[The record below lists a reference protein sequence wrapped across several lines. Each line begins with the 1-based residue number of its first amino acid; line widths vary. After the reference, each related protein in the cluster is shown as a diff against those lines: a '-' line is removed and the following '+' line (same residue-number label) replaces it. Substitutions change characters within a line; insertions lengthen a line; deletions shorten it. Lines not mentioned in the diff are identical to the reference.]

1 MAVRIPVVC
10 RGTSG
15 GLYIFLIINTMHA
28 FLRCSL
34 GVITFFSIAVSLN
47 AQPAKKLTQYVNPF
61 IGTGAVKGSLSG
73 NNYPGATVPFGM
85 VQLSPDTR
93 DEPEWDA
100 ASGYDHNDNFIAG
113 FSHTHLSGTGAP
125 DLFDILFMPYTGD
138 EKTRAGNAQQAGS
151 GYGSR
156 FSHANESA
164 RAGYYQVKLD
174 DHDINVELT
183 ATGHAGFHRYTFPEN
198 SNAKLVID
206 LNHSLKK
213 PNFGCR
219 VIAAQF
225 KMINDHTVEG
235 FRVIT
240 GWAKLR
246 KVYFYAQ
253 FNKPIKS
260 NDLVDG
266 GTQNFNQQLLNG
278 TDLRAIFDFDVADG
292 KPVLAKIAL
301 STVSTQNARLNLETE
316 IPGWDFDNTVTRA
329 DAQWEKELD
338 KISVEG
344 TDQQKQIFYTALYHT
359 FIQPNNYADVNGDY
373 TAIDYTVHNSKSGFY
388 STFSLWD
395 TYRAAH
401 PLYTLVQP
409 ERNASFVNSMISQYN
424 AYGYL
429 PIWQLWGQENYC
441 MIGNHA
447 IPVVVDAVLKG
458 SPGIDINKAYEAV
471 KNSSMTDHPGSPFK
485 AWEKY
490 HYMPENVQSQ
500 SVSLTLEMAYD
511 DWCVAQLAKKL
522 NKTSDYQYFMQR
534 SQNFRNLYDTQS
546 GFFRAR
552 DSDGKWASPF
562 NPLQYG
568 GNGGNPYTEGNAW
581 QYYWYVPQDIKGL
594 IALTGGNSKFIAKLD
609 TFFTLNSK
617 PGEVNGNA
625 SGFIGQY
632 AHGNEPSHHISYL
645 YDYAG
650 QPWKTQF
657 YVAKILNEL
666 YNTSSSGYAGN
677 EDCGQMSAWYVFSA
691 MGFYPVNP
699 ASGVYAIGT
708 PLLRKSVIKL
718 SANKQFIVSAPN
730 SSAQNIYIQSAKLN
744 GNPYNHSYI
753 LQSDINNGGTLEFVM
768 GDKPNKNWG
777 DALGNL

>member
-1 MAVRIPVVC
+1 
-10 RGTSG
+10 
-15 GLYIFLIINTMHA
+15 
-28 FLRCSL
+28 
-34 GVITFFSIAVSLN
+34 
-47 AQPAKKLTQYVNPF
+47 
-61 IGTGAVKGSLSG
+61 
-73 NNYPGATVPFGM
+73 M

-100 ASGYDHNDNFIAG
+100 ACGYDHNDSFIAG

-138 EKTRAGNAQQAGS
+138 EKTRAGDAKQVGS

-164 RAGYYQVKLD
+164 KAGYYQVKLD

-183 ATGHAGFHRYTFPEN
+183 ATAHAGFHRYTFPKN
-198 SNAKLVID
+198 SRAKVVID

-213 PNFGCR
+213 PNFGCQ

-225 KMINDHTVEG
+225 KMVNDHAVEG

-246 KVYFYAQ
+246 KVYFYAE
-253 FNKPIKS
+253 FNKTIKT
-260 NDLVDG
+260 NDLVNG
-266 GTQNFNQQLLNG
+266 GTQNFDQKLLNG
-278 TDLRAIFDFDVADG
+278 TDIRAIFDFDVADG

-301 STVSTQNARLNLETE
+301 STVSTQNAKLNLDTE
-316 IPGWDFDNTVTRA
+316 IPTWNFDQTVAQA
-329 DAQWEKELD
+329 DSKWEHELEKIKVDGTAEQKE
-338 KISVEG
+338 
-344 TDQQKQIFYTALYHT
+344 IFYTALYHT

-373 TAIDYTVHNSKSGFY
+373 TAIDYTVHNTKGGFY

-409 ERNASFVNSMISQYN
+409 ERTAGFVNSMISQYN
-424 AYGYL
+424 TYGYL

-458 SPGIDINKAYEAV
+458 TPGIDINKAYEAV
-471 KNSSMTDHPGSPFK
+471 KNSSITDHPGSPFK

-490 HYMPENVQSQ
+490 HYIPENVQSQ

-522 NKTSDYQYFMQR
+522 NKTADYQHFMQR
-534 SQNFRNLYDTQS
+534 SQNFKNLYDTQS
-546 GFFRAR
+546 GFFRAK
-552 DSDGKWASPF
+552 DTDGKWQTPF

-581 QYYWYVPQDIKGL
+581 QYNWYVPQDVKGL
-594 IALTGGNSKFIAKLD
+594 INLTGSDNKFTAKLD
-609 TFFTLNSK
+609 TFFTLTSK
-617 PGEVNGNA
+617 AGEVNGNA

-632 AHGNEPSHHISYL
+632 AHGNEPSHHITYL
-645 YDYAG
+645 YNYAG

-657 YVAKILNEL
+657 YVAKIMSEL

-699 ASGVYAIGT
+699 ASGVYIIGS
-708 PLLRKSVIKL
+708 PAMKKSVMRSSL
-718 SANKQFIVSAPN
+718 NKTFTVLAPN
-730 SSAQNIYIQSAKLN
+730 RTAENIYIQSAKLN
-744 GNPYNHSYI
+744 GKVYTHTYI
-753 LQSDINNGGTLEFVM
+753 TQKDITDGGVLEFVM
-768 GDKPNKNWG
+768 GSKPNMSWG
-777 DALGNL
+777 TAIADRPVR

>member
-1 MAVRIPVVC
+1 MTNFFRAILPLSFC
-10 RGTSG
+10 C
-15 GLYIFLIINTMHA
+15 IF
-28 FLRCSL
+28 SL
-34 GVITFFSIAVSLN
+34 TGN
-47 AQPAKKLTQYVNPF
+47 AQTQKKLTPYVNPF

-93 DEPEWDA
+93 DEPEWDV
-100 ASGYDHNDNFIAG
+100 ASGYDHNDKFIAG

-138 EKTRAGNAQQAGS
+138 EKTRAGSAGQPGS
-151 GYGSR
+151 GYGSA
-156 FSHANESA
+156 FSHNNEVA
-164 RAGYYQVKLD
+164 KAGYYRVKLD
-174 DHDINVELT
+174 DHDITAELT
-183 ATGHAGFHRYTFPEN
+183 ATAHAGFHKYTFPKG
-198 SNAKLVID
+198 SKAKVIID

-213 PNFGCR
+213 PNFGCH

-225 KMINDHTVEG
+225 HMVNNHAVEG

-246 KVYFYAQ
+246 KVYFYAE
-253 FNKPIKS
+253 FNKEIKS

-266 GTQNFNQQLLNG
+266 GTQYFDQKLVNG
-278 TDLRAIFDFDVADG
+278 TDLRAIFDFDVTDG
-292 KPVLAKIAL
+292 NPVMAKIAL
-301 STVSTQNARLNLETE
+301 STVSTQNARLNLTTE
-316 IPGWDFDNTVTRA
+316 IPGWDFDKTVAQA

-338 KISVEG
+338 KIRVEG
-344 TDQQKQIFYTALYHT
+344 TEEQKQVFYTALYHT
-359 FIQPNNYADVNGDY
+359 SIQPNNYADVNGDY
-373 TAIDYTVHNSKSGFY
+373 TGIDYTVHNTKGGFY

-401 PLYTLVQP
+401 PLYTLIQP
-409 ERNASFVNSMISQYN
+409 ERSAGFVNSMLSQYK

-458 SPGIDINKAYEAV
+458 IPGVDANKAYEAV
-471 KNSSMTDHPGSPFK
+471 KNSSVTDHPGSPFK

-490 HYMPENVQSQ
+490 GYIPENILSQ
-500 SVSLTLEMAYD
+500 SVSVTLEMAYD

-522 NKTSDYQYFMQR
+522 NKTADYAHFMKR
-534 SQNFRNLYDTQS
+534 SAQFKNLYDTQT
-546 GFFRAR
+546 GFFRAKNT
-552 DSDGKWASPF
+552 DGKWLTPF

-581 QYYWYVPQDIKGL
+581 QYNWYVPQDVKGL
-594 IALTGGNSKFIAKLD
+594 IGLSGGDEKFAAKLD
-609 TFFTLNSK
+609 TFFNLNSK

-632 AHGNEPSHHISYL
+632 AHGNEPSHHITYL
-645 YDYAG
+645 YNYAG
-650 QPWKTQF
+650 RPWKTQQ
-657 YVAKILNEL
+657 YVAKICSEL

-699 ASGVYAIGT
+699 ASSVYVIGT
-708 PLLRKSVIKL
+708 PVMKKSAISLALGKSFTVL
-718 SANKQFIVSAPN
+718 APNVSAE
-730 SSAQNIYIQSAKLN
+730 NIYIQSAKLN
-744 GNPYNHSYI
+744 GKPYTRTFI
-753 LQSDINNGGTLEFVM
+753 TQQDITTGGVLEFVM
-768 GDKPNKNWG
+768 GSKPNKQWG
-777 DALGNL
+777 VGMADRPAK